1 MNKATKL
8 QVFNLALKLA
18 EARSAADWERS
29 EGGMDDRPLKAA
41 ELWEEQ
47 ALADLKAALGLR

>member
-41 ELWEEQ
+41 EQREEQ
-47 ALADLKAALGLR
+47 ALAELKVVLGLK